1 MKASS
6 ESGLWALTI
15 SRGATD
21 VIRVDW
27 DFTLVY
33 TSAPNNPRRNGK
45 EVDKRTRG
53 GHPAAPELWISSVN
67 HPDCASRAEPEHSGY
82 RIPTAENFPLLPVQ
96 SP

>member
-27 DFTLVY
+27 NFTLVY
-33 TSAPNNPRRNGK
+33 TSASNNPRRKGK
-45 EVDKRTRG
+45 EPDKKDKGR
-53 GHPAAPELWISSVN
+53 SSRRHLN
-67 HPDCASRAEPEHSGY
+67 
-82 RIPTAENFPLLPVQ
+82 
-96 SP
+96 